1 MGVGILPKWVILEV
15 AGTYLSAS
23 FFCDQV
29 GDDGTLHWAH
39 QRLHPEL
46 VCSNLTVLMVM
57 VVNEYILRER
67 VLPSTRE
74 GAGGEGV
81 IDRHHQH
88 PLGCYTLHTELGM
101 L

>member
-1 MGVGILPKWVILEV
+1 MMEL
-15 AGTYLSAS
+15 
-23 FFCDQV
+23 
-29 GDDGTLHWAH
+29 LHWAH

-67 VLPSTRE
+67 IPSSTRE
-74 GAGGEGV
+74 GAGGEWV

>member
-1 MGVGILPKWVILEV
+1 MM
-15 AGTYLSAS
+15 
-23 FFCDQV
+23 
-29 GDDGTLHWAH
+29 
-39 QRLHPEL
+39 EL
-46 VCSNLTVLMVM
+46 YIGRINVSTPSWVCSNMTVLMVM

-88 PLGCYTLHTELGM
+88 PLGCYTLLTELDM